1 MTIESTEQQNTTE
14 SAITYSECYSLLSLI
29 PKEQIEN
36 VFNQRECDID
46 IEFLGFIDIYK
57 KLSEIIPKHFT
68 IVDLGCAY
76 NPQCF
81 YFKDHK
87 KYIAVDISDCEKFK
101 SENCE
106 IYNKSIE
113 DFIREDISGLNLD
126 ETFAICSY
134 VPPWG
139 GDNRKMVRESFKNQ
153 FVYYPHIEYS
163 VRITNCT

>member
-1 MTIESTEQQNTTE
+1 MYIESTKDNNSTD
-14 SAITYSECYSLLSLI
+14 SAITYSECYALLSLI
-29 PKEQIEN
+29 PQEQIDR
-36 VFNQRECDID
+36 VFDQKYCDID
-46 IEFLGFIDIYK
+46 IEFMGFIDIYK

-68 IVDLGCAY
+68 VVDLGCAY

-101 SENCE
+101 SDNCE
-106 IYNKSIE
+106 IFNKSIE
-113 DFIREDISGLNLD
+113 DFIKEDISDLNLN

-139 GDNRKMVRESFKNQ
+139 GDNRKMVREAFQNQ
-153 FVYYPHIEYS
+153 FIYYPHGGYS
-163 VRITNCT
+163 VRIYNNA